1 MQMKECRSC
10 GSKKLSDILS
20 LGNQYL
26 SEFRSDDKKPE
37 QHPLELVLCEGCS
50 LLQLKHTTPSSL
62 LYTDNYGY
70 RSGINQTMR
79 DHLKEIA
86 SKADDS
92 VLPIPDEIVVDIG
105 CNDGTLL
112 KSYDFTQGIKRVGF
126 DPVGKFAKDLD
137 GTDILFVNDYF
148 NKKIF
153 QDHFG
158 EEKAVIITAISMFYD
173 LDDPNTFVP
182 DLASILDENGVIV
195 VQQNYVVGMLLQN
208 AFDNMVHEH
217 LEYYSLLSLENLL
230 RRHGLIV
237 FDVELNDLNGGSFR
251 TYICHKDAREISNA
265 VLQLRDS
272 EVKLGLNKKD
282 IYQNF
287 SQRIALIKKKLN
299 GFIKEKVQEGK
310 IVYLYGAS
318 TRGNTL
324 LQYCELDNSLIKAA
338 VERNSEKWGTK
349 IASVGI
355 PIISEDQGRKDK
367 PDYMLILPWF
377 FAQGMKSEFVQRE
390 EEYLDNGGI
399 FILPLPMPKLLTK
412 DGIID
417 I

>member
-1 MQMKECRSC
+1 MIKECRSC

-26 SEFRSDDKKPE
+26 SEFRNDDKKPE

-50 LLQLKHTTPSSL
+50 LLQLKHTTPSHL

-86 SKADDS
+86 NKADNL

-112 KSYDFTQGIKRVGF
+112 KSYDFSQDIKRVGF
-126 DPVGKFAKDLD
+126 DPVSKFAKDFQE
-137 GTDILFVNDYF
+137 TNILFVNDYF
-148 NKKIF
+148 NGNTF
-153 QDHFG
+153 EDEFG
-158 EEKAVIITAISMFYD
+158 QEKAVIITAISMFYD
-173 LDDPNTFVP
+173 LDNPNSFVS
-182 DLASILDENGVIV
+182 DLAHILDENGIIVI
-195 VQQNYVVGMLLQN
+195 QQNYVVGMLLQN
-208 AFDNMVHEH
+208 AFDNIVHEH

-237 FDVELNDLNGGSFR
+237 FDIELYDLNGGSFR
-251 TYICHKDAREISNA
+251 TYICHRGAREVSRS
-265 VLQLRDS
+265 VLQLRES
-272 EVKLGLNKKD
+272 EKQLKLDTVIPYQAFAERIKNIKNTLRDFIIKQVKDNKT
-282 IYQNF
+282 
-287 SQRIALIKKKLN
+287 
-299 GFIKEKVQEGK
+299 
-310 IVYLYGAS
+310 VYVYGAS

-324 LQYCELDNSLIKAA
+324 LQYCGLDNTLIKAA

-355 PIISEDQGRKDK
+355 PIISEEQARKERCD
-367 PDYMLILPWF
+367 IAIVLPWF
-377 FAQGMKSEFVQRE
+377 FWPEMQERYKDLLEAGTKF
-390 EEYLDNGGI
+390 LI
-399 FILPLPMPKLLTK
+399 PLPTPRLFTK
-412 DGIID
+412 SGIIGL
-417 I
+417 